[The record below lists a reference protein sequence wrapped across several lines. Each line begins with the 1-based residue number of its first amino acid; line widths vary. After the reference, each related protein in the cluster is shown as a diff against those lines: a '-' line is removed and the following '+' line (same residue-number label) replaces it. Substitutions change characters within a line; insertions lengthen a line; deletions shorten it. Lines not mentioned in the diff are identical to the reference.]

1 MASHRK
7 IAKNATKGIL
17 IQIEVSKDEHKC
29 LSTAAIRDGRSLR
42 QYVKWNA
49 LKAANYEI
57 K

>member
-1 MASHRK
+1 MASHNKTAR
-7 IAKNATKGIL
+7 NAAKGIL
-17 IQIEVSKDEHKC
+17 IQIEVSKEEHKC
-29 LSTAAIRDGRSLR
+29 LTTAAVRDGRSLR